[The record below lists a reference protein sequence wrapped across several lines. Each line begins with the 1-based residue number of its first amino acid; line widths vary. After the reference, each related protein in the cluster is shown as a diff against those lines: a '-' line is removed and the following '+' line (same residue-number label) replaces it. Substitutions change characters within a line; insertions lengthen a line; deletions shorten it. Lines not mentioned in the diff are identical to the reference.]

1 VRYAN
6 NAFVFGAGGGSDI
19 GLDSGGR
26 FALRLQVEYF
36 GLRANGSTTSTVC
49 FGVGLVLRIVKR

>member
-6 NAFVFGAGGGSDI
+6 NAFVFGA
-19 GLDSGGR
+19 GGR